1 MFFRSGRW
9 RCAKVPS
16 FLARNRHFTQGCQV
30 NRMTDYANVE
40 LANKHSAY
48 KTADCSGQQ
57 RNTCM
62 RNDIP
67 RDVIPVIIS
76 LEAFTRC
83 QIRQIISNLA
93 RIPTIE
99 QNVLQQVQETP
110 NTRIPQSKDSSR
122 AAFNPKN
129 RFQNEPIIAQVK
141 GPKFKPKQ
149 RRVAFNHMVFPPAL

>member
-1 MFFRSGRW
+1 MQKKKNSYLIQFYEINICQLMTFGFVLFVRSMKHSKLAIKPEKNRKHYRKCSNNFAADCKRFRVHSDDSKIYNNEGSEMFFRSGRW

-83 QIRQIISNLA
+83 
-93 RIPTIE
+93 
-99 QNVLQQVQETP
+99 
-110 NTRIPQSKDSSR
+110 
-122 AAFNPKN
+122 
-129 RFQNEPIIAQVK
+129 
-141 GPKFKPKQ
+141 
-149 RRVAFNHMVFPPAL
+149 